1 MNNSDLQVW
10 DTIRDLLIQS
20 SWRLAYGK
28 DPWVIYASGRD
39 DVDYSNEPNTT
50 EQQYLRESDDFIRQF
65 ISTRQLPANSKNIV
79 RFFAGQR
86 VDWASKFVR
95 VLLTPTSNGKVA
107 ISPPSLNR
115 TEFLEWLLITA
126 YKSRFQPQF
135 RLPGPSLE
143 KALSS
148 MWA

>member
-1 MNNSDLQVW
+1 MDNSDPQVW
-10 DTIRDLLIQS
+10 DAIRDLLIQS

-39 DVDYSNEPNTT
+39 DVDYSSEPNST
-50 EQQYLRESDDFIRQF
+50 EEQFLRETDDFIRQF
-65 ISTRQLPANSKNIV
+65 IATRQLPAKSKNIV

-86 VDWASKFVR
+86 VDWAGKFVR
-95 VLLTPTSNGKVA
+95 VLLTPASNGKVA

-135 RLPGPSLE
+135 RLPSPALE
-143 KALSS
+143 KALGS